1 MLQIWELSS
10 GAHTPWLQLSL
21 YGREGRKDF
30 WEDQSPNCLG
40 IYRVKSISL
49 KGNFKQI
56 GRLWEIGIMHS
67 LWLIPLSCWAEEFSL
82 CRSFWVILKADTL
95 LKEIKPTFIQ
105 VYLQPKVYNHL
116 DLHILKEKLFTQKT
130 KQASKQTK
138 PKKLQAKTLE
148 LENRENVENLRPHPW
163 WTFAFTKWFL
173 NE

>member
-40 IYRVKSISL
+40 IYRVKSTSL

-105 VYLQPKVYNHL
+105 AYLQPKVYNHL
-116 DLHILKEKLFTQKT
+116 DLHILKEKLFSQKN
-130 KQASKQTK
+130 KASKQTN
-138 PKKLQAKTLE
+138 KTQKTPSKNIGVRKQRKCWKFKASPLMNFC
-148 LENRENVENLRPHPW
+148 LL
-163 WTFAFTKWFL
+163 
-173 NE
+173 